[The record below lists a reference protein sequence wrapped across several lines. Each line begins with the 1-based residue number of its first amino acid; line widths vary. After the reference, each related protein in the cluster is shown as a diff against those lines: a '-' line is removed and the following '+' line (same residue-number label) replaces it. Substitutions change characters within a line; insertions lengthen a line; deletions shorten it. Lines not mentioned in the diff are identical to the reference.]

1 MEAGFTSGRW
11 PIERL
16 EESLRRREQALEA
29 SQSSPSQVTNSLKQ
43 LAELQRAHHGLLQEL
58 LQASLEHQGGQ
69 LSAEG
74 GVNLIRVDNSLQCPA
89 LPLNAPA
96 LIRPRSAG
104 WRPWRID
111 DHSPPWELPQQKVL
125 LQLFVRGNPFR
136 AGANSEENWTE
147 RVQQL
152 LERGHLAGLVVYGSP
167 YLWQQLQALLPA
179 ELPAAYS
186 PGQMPAAQAM
196 ALAQL
201 GLKDHPH
208 EGGFTD

>member
-1 MEAGFTSGRW
+1 M
-11 PIERL
+11 
-16 EESLRRREQALEA
+16 
-29 SQSSPSQVTNSLKQ
+29 
-43 LAELQRAHHGLLQEL
+43 
-58 LQASLEHQGGQ
+58 
-69 LSAEG
+69 
-74 GVNLIRVDNSLQCPA
+74 
-89 LPLNAPA
+89 
-96 LIRPRSAG
+96 
-104 WRPWRID
+104 
-111 DHSPPWELPQQKVL
+111 L

-136 AGANSEENWTE
+136 AGANSEENWTG

-152 LERGHLAGLVVYGSP
+152 LERGRLAGLVVYGSP

-186 PGQMPAAQAM
+186 PGQMPAAQAL